1 MHVGKT
7 LLIQVKIMCRLE
19 KNQRKQVLRL
29 ECSTWNVDLEWTL
42 IEHKHSMSIGV
53 DILFA
58 TEICII
64 LSSCFAK
71 QLYFSYI
78 LYYTVHITIYSIE
91 VNIIMHQ
98 LALHIRTT
106 SMIYTKEKNILQ
118 FDALSIKKLHCG
130 LIMSI
135 YKSTWL
141 KVNIP
146 CTKYNLKWPQL

>member
-1 MHVGKT
+1 MLNLK
-7 LLIQVKIMCRLE
+7 CR
-19 KNQRKQVLRL
+19 
-29 ECSTWNVDLEWTL
+29 SWMDF

-78 LYYTVHITIYSIE
+78 LYYIVHTIYSIE

-106 SMIYTKEKNILQ
+106 SRYIQKKRTFCNLMLYQSKSCIVVSLCQSIKVLGSKLISHVQKHIQNIIWKDHNYNILQ
-118 FDALSIKKLHCG
+118 WNQNAYLVLSTGLKKR
-130 LIMSI
+130 
-135 YKSTWL
+135 
-141 KVNIP
+141 
-146 CTKYNLKWPQL
+146 